1 MDVVRN
7 QGHPRSSSQERE
19 VTKIVLVTGA
29 TGGLGRV
36 VVRRLLASG
45 ADVAAVY
52 RDEARFRD
60 LVNLTGGESGSL
72 SGFRADVTSEP
83 EVREMVEAVVRRYGR
98 VDALLNLTGTYRG
111 GKDIAETDE
120 ADWDFLMRTN
130 LKSAF
135 LCSRAVLPVMAK
147 AGTGRIVNVAARPA
161 VEKKG
166 RARSGAYA
174 VSKAGVVVLTD
185 VIAEEGRR
193 SGVTAQC
200 IVPGT
205 IDTPDNRAG
214 MPDGDFSKWTD
225 PADIAEVVL
234 FLISDASSITS
245 GAVIPVY
252 GKS

>member
-1 MDVVRN
+1 M
-7 QGHPRSSSQERE
+7 
-19 VTKIVLVTGA
+19 TKIILVTGA

-36 VVRRLLASG
+36 VVKRLLGSG
-45 ADVAAVY
+45 AVVAAVH
-52 RDEARFRD
+52 RDEAKFRD
-60 LVNLTGGESGSL
+60 LVAFTGAAEESL

-83 EVREMVEAVVRRYGR
+83 EVREMVEAVVRRHGR
-98 VDALLNLTGTYRG
+98 IDALLNLAGTYRG
-111 GKDIAETDE
+111 GKDIAETAED
-120 ADWDFLMRTN
+120 DWDFLMRTN

-135 LCSRAVLPVMAK
+135 LCSRAVLPGMTR
-147 AGTGRIVNVAARPA
+147 AGSGRIVNVAARPA

-185 VIAEEGRR
+185 VIAEETRK
-193 SGVTAQC
+193 SGITAHC
-200 IVPGT
+200 VVPGT
-205 IDTPDNRAG
+205 IDTPDNRAA
-214 MPDGDFSKWTD
+214 MPDGDFSKWAD

-234 FLISDASSITS
+234 FLVSEAASVTS

>member
-1 MDVVRN
+1 M
-7 QGHPRSSSQERE
+7 
-19 VTKIVLVTGA
+19 TKIVLVTGA

-45 ADVAAVY
+45 AVVAAVH

-60 LVNLTGGESGSL
+60 LVAFTGAEEGAL

-83 EVREMVEAVVRRYGR
+83 EVREMVEAVVRRHGR
-98 VDALLNLTGTYRG
+98 IDALLNLTGGYRG
-111 GKDIAETDE
+111 GKDIAETAED
-120 ADWDFLMRTN
+120 DWDFLMKLN

-147 AGTGRIVNVAARPA
+147 AGSGRIINVAARPA

-174 VSKAGVVVLTD
+174 VSKAGIVVLTD
-185 VIAEEGRR
+185 VIAEEGRK
-193 SGVTAQC
+193 SGITAHC

-205 IDTPDNRAG
+205 IDTPGNRAAI
-214 MPDGDFSKWTD
+214 PDGDFSKWAD

-234 FLISDASSITS
+234 FLVSDASSVTS
-245 GAVIPVY
+245 GAVVPVY

>member
-1 MDVVRN
+1 MSAPASPARKV
-7 QGHPRSSSQERE
+7 
-19 VTKIVLVTGA
+19 ILVTGA

-36 VVRRLLASG
+36 VVRRLLGSG
-45 ADVAAVY
+45 AIVAAVY
-52 RDEARFRD
+52 RDEAGFRD
-60 LVNLTGGESGSL
+60 LVTFTGGESASL
-72 SGFRADVTSEP
+72 GGFRADVTSEP
-83 EVREMVEAVVRRYGR
+83 EVREIVEAVVRRHGR
-98 VDALLNLTGTYRG
+98 IDALLNLTGTYRG
-111 GKDIAETDE
+111 GKDISETAEE
-120 ADWDFLMRTN
+120 DWDFLMRTN

-147 AGTGRIVNVAARPA
+147 AGSGRIVNVAARPA

-185 VIAEEGRR
+185 VIAEEARK
-193 SGVTAQC
+193 SGITAQC
-200 IVPGT
+200 VVPGT
-205 IDTPDNRAG
+205 IDTPDNRAA
-214 MPDGDFSKWTD
+214 MPDGDFSKWAD

-234 FLISDASSITS
+234 FLVSDAASVTS

>member
-1 MDVVRN
+1 
-7 QGHPRSSSQERE
+7 
-19 VTKIVLVTGA
+19 
-29 TGGLGRV
+29 LGRV
-36 VVRRLLASG
+36 VVRRLLGSG

-60 LVNLTGGESGSL
+60 LVSFTEGGSGSL
-72 SGFRADVTSEP
+72 GGFRADVTSEP
-83 EVREMVEAVVRRYGR
+83 EVRKMVEAVVRRYDR
-98 VDALLNLTGTYRG
+98 IDALLNLTGTYRG

-120 ADWDFLMRTN
+120 ADWDFLMLTN

-147 AGTGRIVNVAARPA
+147 AGSGRIVNVAARPA

-166 RARSGAYA
+166 RVRSGAYA

-185 VIAEEGRR
+185 VIAEEGRK
-193 SGVTAQC
+193 SGITAHC

-205 IDTPDNRAG
+205 IDTPDNRAA
-214 MPDGDFSKWTD
+214 MPDADFSKWAD

-234 FLISDASSITS
+234 FLVSDAASITS